1 MRLIDAERSRL
12 YADLYGG
19 GGWVAGPSRVRLLN
33 PGAPRVDDD
42 ATSRRFALLEI
53 D

>member
-1 MRLIDAERSRL
+1 MRAIDAERSRL

-19 GGWVAGPSRVRLLN
+19 PAPRALARTSRVVLLN
-33 PGAPRVDDD
+33 PGMVDGD

-53 D
+53 E